1 MTEAPPLADRAL
13 DTLSR
18 VFGHPGFRG
27 EQAAVVEHVA
37 GGGDALVLMPTGA
50 GKSLCYQLPA
60 LLRDGVTLVVSPL
73 IALMQD
79 QVGALRERGI
89 AAAALNSSMS
99 WPEVR
104 EVHQALERGELKLLY
119 LAPERLMKA
128 EVLDRLAR
136 LPVGLIAIDEAHC
149 VSQWGHDFRPEYLQ
163 LGELAARFPG
173 VPRVALT
180 ATADPETRRD
190 IIERLR
196 LQGATEFVTS
206 FDRPNIVYRIVDK
219 DEAHKQLL
227 AFITGAH
234 AGEAG
239 IVYRATRD
247 KVEQTAEF
255 LRGHGID
262 AWPYH
267 AGRDAADRAKTQ
279 QRFLDEPAQVIVA
292 TIAFGMGIDKPDV
305 RFVAHLDLPRSI
317 EGYYQ
322 ETGRAGRDG
331 QPAEAWMAYG
341 LADVVQQRHLID
353 ASPADDSYKR
363 HAMGRLDAMLALCET
378 IDCRRIRLLGYFGEA
393 YRETHARGC
402 GACDNCLE
410 PAETWDGTEAA
421 RKLLSAIYRCEQAS
435 GFPFGG
441 GHVIDVLRG
450 QATDKVRRFGHDRL
464 AVFGLG
470 ADESVAQWR
479 SVLRQLTIAGLV
491 AVDASR
497 FNALRLTEGARPVL
511 RGEQTLRL
519 RRAAE
524 RGRRR
529 GASVRSGSAR
539 AGGTKAGHPKA
550 GEARTGA
557 GGGNGSGNGS
567 GSGSGAPEPIS
578 LDETALAQFERLRA
592 WRTAI
597 ARDRQV
603 PPYVVFHDAT
613 LREIARQRP
622 RTLSDLATIPGV
634 GPRKLADH
642 GESVLAT
649 MAGAGAD

>member
-1 MTEAPPLADRAL
+1 MAELPTLAERAL
-13 DTLSR
+13 DVLSR
-18 VFGHPGFRG
+18 TFGHQAFRG
-27 EQAAVVEHVA
+27 KQGAVVEHVA

-60 LLRDGVTLVVSPL
+60 LLREGVTLVVSPL

-128 EVLDRLAR
+128 EVLDRLTR
-136 LPVGLIAIDEAHC
+136 LRVGLIAIDEAHC

-163 LGELAARFPG
+163 LGDLAERFPG

-190 IIERLR
+190 IIERLH
-196 LQGATEFVTS
+196 LQGAPEFVTS

-219 DEAHKQLL
+219 DEAQKQLL
-227 AFITGAH
+227 AFVTGSH
-234 AGEAG
+234 PGQAG

-267 AGRDAADRAKTQ
+267 AGRDAAERARVQ
-279 QRFLDEPAQVIVA
+279 QRFLDEPGQVIVA

-331 QPAEAWMAYG
+331 APAEAWMAYG
-341 LADVVQQRHLID
+341 LADVVQQRHLIE
-353 ASPADDSYKR
+353 ASPADANFKR
-363 HAMGRLDAMLALCET
+363 HALGRLDAMLALCET
-378 IDCRRIRLLGYFGEA
+378 TDCRRNRLLGYFGEA
-393 YRETHARGC
+393 YREAHAEGC

-410 PAETWDGTEAA
+410 PAETWDGTEAV

-450 QATDKVRRFGHDRL
+450 QATDKVRRFGHDGL
-464 AVFGLG
+464 SVFGIG
-470 ADESVAQWR
+470 ADETVTQWR
-479 SVLRQLTIAGLV
+479 SVLRQATISGLV

-497 FNALRLTEGARPVL
+497 FNALRLTEEARPVL
-511 RGEQTLRL
+511 RGERSLRL

-529 GASVRSGSAR
+529 GTRVAGAGRGSA
-539 AGGTKAGHPKA
+539 G
-550 GEARTGA
+550 GA
-557 GGGNGSGNGS
+557 GGRGHGANGGNGAD
-567 GSGSGAPEPIS
+567 GARGTRDAELVE
-578 LDETALAQFERLRA
+578 LDEVAQEQFDRLRA
-592 WRTAI
+592 WRTTV
-597 ARDRQV
+597 ARERQV

-613 LREIARQRP
+613 LREIARQQP
-622 RTLSDLATIPGV
+622 RTISDLASIPGI

-649 MAGAGAD
+649 MADSLTG

>member
-1 MTEAPPLADRAL
+1 MAGSAELAGRAR
-13 DTLSR
+13 DVLSR
-18 VFGHPGFRG
+18 VFGHADFRG
-27 EQAAVVEHVA
+27 EQAAVVGHVA

-60 LLRDGVTLVVSPL
+60 LLRDGVTIVVSPL

-79 QVGALRERGI
+79 QVTALRDRGI
-89 AAAALNSSMS
+89 RAAALNSSLEWS
-99 WPEVR
+99 EVR
-104 EVHQALERGELKLLY
+104 DVHRALERDELKLLY
-119 LAPERLMKA
+119 LAPERLMKP
-128 EVLDRLAR
+128 EVLDRLAQLR
-136 LPVGLIAIDEAHC
+136 VGLIAIDEAHC

-163 LGELAARFPG
+163 LGELAERFPG

-190 IIERLR
+190 IITRLR
-196 LQGATEFVTS
+196 LDSATEFVTS

-219 DEAHKQLL
+219 DDAQRQLL
-227 AFITGAH
+227 AFITGEH
-234 AGEAG
+234 AGQAG

-267 AGRDAADRAKTQ
+267 AGREAADRSRTQ

-331 QPAEAWMAYG
+331 EPADAWMAYG

-353 ASPADDSYKR
+353 ASPADASYKR
-363 HAMGRLDAMLALCET
+363 HAMARLDAMLALCET
-378 IDCRRIRLLGYFGEA
+378 TDCRRIRLLGYFGEA
-393 YRETHARGC
+393 YRETHDQGC

-410 PAETWDGTEAA
+410 PAETWDGTEAV
-421 RKLLSAIYRCEQAS
+421 RKLLSTIYRCEQAS

-441 GHVIDVLRG
+441 GQVIDVLRG
-450 QATDKVRRFGHDRL
+450 QATEKVRRFGHDKL
-464 AVFGLG
+464 SVFGIG
-470 ADESVAQWR
+470 ADETVAQWR
-479 SVLRQLTIAGLV
+479 SVLRQVTISGLV

-497 FNALRLTEGARPVL
+497 FNALRLTDSARPVL
-511 RGEQTLRL
+511 RGEQSLRL
-519 RRAAE
+519 RRLVE
-524 RGRRR
+524 RSRRR
-529 GASVRSGSAR
+529 GSARTTSTSGGGRGRSGAN
-539 AGGTKAGHPKA
+539 
-550 GEARTGA
+550 GA
-557 GGGNGSGNGS
+557 GS
-567 GSGSGAPEPIS
+567 SGSGANGAAGGGRAAADEIV
-578 LDETALAQFERLRA
+578 LDGMAQAQFDRLRA
-592 WRTAI
+592 WRTTI
-597 ARDRQV
+597 ARERQV

-613 LREIARQRP
+613 LREIARQTP
-622 RTLSDLATIPGV
+622 RTIDQLASIPGI

-642 GESVLAT
+642 GDAVLAV
-649 MAGAGAD
+649 MNDADRA